1 MLLPLLQ
8 NLNMLGPITPTP
20 PINTMAY
27 AISTARKILYDEI
40 TANMPTVAIY
50 DAIAEDDAQPPFLV
64 FDGFTATRV
73 SKCGFDVVCRV
84 SIYDQF
90 NQRGGNLRSDQL
102 GEQLLTICEGVG
114 CDVTISTQGV
124 RTFNRANY
132 RQQFEVTIKDI

>member
-8 NLNMLGPITPTP
+8 NLKMLGPIPTP
-20 PINTMAY
+20 NTMAY

-40 TANMPTVAIY
+40 TANMPTVTVY

-102 GEQLLTICEGVG
+102 GEQLLTICEEVW